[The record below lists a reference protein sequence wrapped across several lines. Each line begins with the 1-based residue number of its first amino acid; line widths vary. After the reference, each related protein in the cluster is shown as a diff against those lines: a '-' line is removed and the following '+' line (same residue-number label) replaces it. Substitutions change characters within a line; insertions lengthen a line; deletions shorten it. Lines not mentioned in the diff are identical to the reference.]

1 METTSRVSSRRAF
14 LSGLAALASLPLLA
28 ACAAEAPT
36 PAPKPTQPP
45 AAPTQ
50 APAAAAPT
58 QAPAAGAAT
67 TPAAAAAAT
76 QAPAKAPAAAAPATT
91 GGAKAEIRMHSRTG
105 TEGTKPEAAIAVF
118 EKNNPDITIKLETFP
133 PGEYADKVN
142 TLGAAGTLG
151 DVVFGIPPQY
161 HETADSG
168 FWMNVSP
175 LVKSNNL
182 DMSQY
187 FEAVLRHMTWKGN
200 LYGLPYKSSP
210 GNCAIYYNKE
220 LLEANKVDP
229 AELKKAENL
238 DALAEIAKRLT
249 KDTTGGGK
257 TDQWGLLGGYHGG
270 GDTMMWVRS
279 WNFEVFDQ
287 ALGATKALFDQPR
300 AVEAITFM
308 WKLMWTHKVMPLPGP
323 STNRDQLFISKKAG
337 LYHAASATR
346 GLQATIGDSFTF
358 RVEKQPKGPVPD
370 GKFGMSN
377 TYDFMGLHAKTK
389 SPEQAWRVLV
399 YFTGKEHG
407 IRLGLPDGGGSY
419 TPGGRKDVYAAPEL
433 LQRDPN
439 FWVFSELVSQAP
451 DNYYPA
457 NLRSGKLETT
467 ITQAMDKIL
476 LSEKAPTPDDFR
488 DLNKTIQAQL
498 DEKR

>member
-1 METTSRVSSRRAF
+1 VKISSRVSSRRAI
-14 LSGLAALASLPLLA
+14 LSGLAALATLPFVA
-28 ACAAEAPT
+28 ACAAEPPT
-36 PAPKPTQPP
+36 PAPKP
-45 AAPTQ
+45 AAPTQAPAQ

-58 QAPAAGAAT
+58 QAPAA
-67 TPAAAAAAT
+67 
-76 QAPAKAPAAAAPATT
+76 AAPAVT
-91 GGAKAEIRMHSRTG
+91 GASKAEIRMHSRTG
-105 TEGTKPEAAIAVF
+105 TEGTKPEAAIAAF
-118 EKNNPDITIKLETFP
+118 EKNNPDVTIKLETFP

-168 FWMNVSP
+168 FWMNTSP
-175 LVKSNNL
+175 LIKSNNL

-238 DALAEIAKRLT
+238 DALVELAKRLT
-249 KDTTGGGK
+249 KDTTGSGK

-270 GDTMMWVRS
+270 GDMLMWIRS

-300 AVEAITFM
+300 AVDAITFM
-308 WKLMWTHKVMPLPGP
+308 WKLIWVHKVMPLPGP
-323 STNRDQLFISKKAG
+323 STNNNQIFTSKKAG

-346 GLQATIGDSFTF
+346 GLQATIGDAFTF

-370 GKFGMSN
+370 GKIGMSN
-377 TYDFMGLHAKTK
+377 TYDFMGLNAKTK
-389 SPEQAWRVLV
+389 SPDQAWRVLV

-439 FWVFSELVSQAP
+439 FWVFSELVNQAQ

-467 ITQAMDKIL
+467 VTQAMDKIL

>member
-1 METTSRVSSRRAF
+1 MDIAGRFSSRRTF
-14 LSGLAALASLPLLA
+14 LIALAALPVVA
-28 ACAAEAPT
+28 ACAAEPPPPT
-36 PAPKPTQPP
+36 AAPKP
-45 AAPTQ
+45 AAPPTQ
-50 APAAAAPT
+50 APAAT
-58 QAPAAGAAT
+58 QAT
-67 TPAAAAAAT
+67 
-76 QAPAKAPAAAAPATT
+76 PAAAAPAT
-91 GGAKAEIRMHSRTG
+91 GAQQPVEIRMHSRTG
-105 TEGTKPEAAIAVF
+105 TEGTKPEMAIAVF
-118 EKNNPDITIKLETFP
+118 EKNNPDIKIKLETFP

-142 TLGAAGTLG
+142 TLGAGGTLG

-238 DALAEIAKRLT
+238 DALVELAKRLT
-249 KDTTGGGK
+249 KDTTGSGK

-270 GDTMMWVRS
+270 GDTLMWVRS

-323 STNRDQLFISKKAG
+323 STNLTQLFTTKKAG

-346 GLQATIGDSFTF
+346 GLQATILDTFTF

-370 GKFGMSN
+370 GKIGMSN
-377 TYDFMGLHAKTK
+377 TYDFMGLNAKTK
-389 SPEQAWRVLV
+389 SPDQAWRVLV

-439 FWVFSELVSQAP
+439 FWVFSELVNQAP

-467 ITQAMDKIL
+467 ITQAMDKVL
-476 LSEKAPTPDDFR
+476 LSEKQPTADDFR
-488 DLNKTIQAQL
+488 NLNQTIQAQL

>member
-1 METTSRVSSRRAF
+1 MDSPRRVSSRRTF
-14 LSGLAALASLPLLA
+14 LIALAALPVVA
-28 ACAAEAPT
+28 ACAAEPPPPAPSPT
-36 PAPKPTQPP
+36 PAAAPKP

-50 APAAAAPT
+50 APAAAT
-58 QAPAAGAAT
+58 
-67 TPAAAAAAT
+67 
-76 QAPAKAPAAAAPATT
+76 PAAAAPAT
-91 GGAKAEIRMHSRTG
+91 GAQQPAEIRMHSRTG
-105 TEGTKPEAAIAVF
+105 TEGTKPEMAIAAF
-118 EKNNPDITIKLETFP
+118 EKNNPDIKIKLEKFP
-133 PGEYADKVN
+133 PAEYADKVN
-142 TLGAAGTLG
+142 TLGAGGTLG

-210 GNCAIYYNKE
+210 GNCAVYYNKE

-229 AELKKAENL
+229 SQLKNAENL
-238 DALAEIAKRLT
+238 DALVELAKRVT
-249 KDTTGGGK
+249 RDTTGGGK

-270 GDTMMWVRS
+270 GDTLMWVRS
-279 WNFEVFDQ
+279 WNFEIFDQ
-287 ALGATKALFDQPR
+287 PLGATKALFDQPR

-308 WKLMWTHKVMPLPGP
+308 WKLMWAHKVMPLPGP
-323 STNRDQLFISKKAG
+323 STNLNQLFTTKKAG
-337 LYHAASATR
+337 FYHAASATR
-346 GLQATIGDSFTF
+346 GLQATIGDQFTF

-370 GKFGMSN
+370 GKIGMSN
-377 TYDFMGLHAKTK
+377 TYDFMGLNAKTK
-389 SPEQAWRVLV
+389 SPDQAWRVLV

-467 ITQAMDKIL
+467 ITQAMDKVL
-476 LSEKAPTPDDFR
+476 LSDKQPTADDFR
-488 DLNKTIQAQL
+488 TLNQTVQAQL